1 MNTIFKNLCRGTI
14 SHVSI
19 IRDNSSLRAVPG
31 KISGA
36 LFVGDLK
43 KVLKNLNTTFDVVL
57 IDYSLDFKPVDSY
70 YLQISLWDLIA

>member
-1 MNTIFKNLCRGTI
+1 MNAIFKNLCRGTI

-43 KVLKNLNTTFDVVL
+43 NY
-57 IDYSLDFKPVDSY
+57 YSDTSSNCILCLFK
-70 YLQISLWDLIA
+70 I

>member
-1 MNTIFKNLCRGTI
+1 MNAIFKNLCRGTI

-43 KVLKNLNTTFDVVL
+43 KV
-57 IDYSLDFKPVDSY
+57 I
-70 YLQISLWDLIA
+70 

>member
-1 MNTIFKNLCRGTI
+1 MNAIFKNLCRGTI

-43 KVLKNLNTTFDVVL
+43 KVLKNLNTTIIHWILNQWIV
-57 IDYSLDFKPVDSY
+57 I
-70 YLQISLWDLIA
+70 ICR